1 MRLLVVGAGS
11 TGGYFGGRLV
21 EAGRDVT
28 FLVRPNRAKQIQAE
42 GLQIVSPHGDVTL
55 KPQLLTADAIKRL
68 FDTVLLTVKAFS
80 LAPALDDLAPAVGP
94 KTMIVPVLNG
104 MKHVDAIKARFGA
117 EALVGGVCKVATT
130 LDEQGRIVQ
139 LAKFQELA
147 YGEMS
152 GAPSERTKAL
162 DEFMRGAGFEARLTP
177 RIELEMWEKWV
188 LLAALGGISCLMRG
202 NIGEIEAAPGGVDFA
217 LRLLDEVVAVVR
229 ASGQEPRAEFLASTR
244 MTVTAK
250 GSPMA
255 PSMYRDLQKGA
266 PVEAD
271 QIVGDLVARGKKLGV
286 STPLLAAA
294 YASLSIYQ
302 SRVGKS

>member
-55 KPQLLTADAIKRL
+55 KPQLLTADAIKRP
-68 FDTVLLTVKAFS
+68 FDAVLLTVKAFS

-188 LLAALGGISCLMRG
+188 LLAALGGITCLMRG